1 MRPEWRVVA
10 PDDLVRSTSFCMV
23 FGEGRAQVDT
33 ALLEDSDMHGEADK
47 TEKQKA
53 RGCCEG
59 AGVDVCRRSAREVCA
74 GNEALCDLSGA

>member
-1 MRPEWRVVA
+1 MP
-10 PDDLVRSTSFCMV
+10 STPLCRV
-23 FGEGRAQVDT
+23 FGDGRAQVDT

-59 AGVDVCRRSAREVCA
+59 AGVDVCGRSAREVCA